1 MTVAAVIVG
10 AGAGRRFGG
19 DKVFAELAGRPLV
32 AHTVAAFEA
41 APEVEAIVLV
51 LREEMVPRGLALVQE
66 QGWQKVTAVV
76 AGGPR
81 RQDSVVAGLR
91 QVSAEWVLVHDAAR
105 PLVTPDLIAQGLAAA
120 QETGAAIAA
129 VPVRDTVKRVDENR
143 IIATVDRAQL
153 WLAQTPQVFR
163 AELLELAL
171 QSAHEV
177 TDDAA
182 AVEALGVPVRVFLGS
197 ERNVKVTT
205 TSDLA
210 LAEVLLRCG

>member
-1 MTVAAVIVG
+1 
-10 AGAGRRFGG
+10 
-19 DKVFAELAGRPLV
+19 
-32 AHTVAAFEA
+32 
-41 APEVEAIVLV
+41 
-51 LREEMVPRGLALVQE
+51 
-66 QGWQKVTAVV
+66 
-76 AGGPR
+76 
-81 RQDSVVAGLR
+81 
-91 QVSAEWVLVHDAAR
+91 VLVHDAAR

-129 VPVRDTVKRVDENR
+129 VPVRDTVKRVDQDR

-163 AELLELAL
+163 TELLELAL
-171 QSAHEV
+171 QGAHEV

-182 AVEALGVPVRVFLGS
+182 AVEALGVSVRVFLGS

-210 LAEVLLRCG
+210 LAEALLRCG

>member
-129 VPVRDTVKRVDENR
+129 VPVRDTVKRVDQNR

>member
-10 AGAGRRFGG
+10 AGAGQRFGG

-51 LREEMVPRGLALVQE
+51 LREEMIPRGLALVQE
-66 QGWQKVTAVV
+66 QDWQKVTAVV

-81 RQDSVVAGLR
+81 RQDSVAAGLR

-129 VPVRDTVKRVDENR
+129 VPVRDTVKRVDQDR